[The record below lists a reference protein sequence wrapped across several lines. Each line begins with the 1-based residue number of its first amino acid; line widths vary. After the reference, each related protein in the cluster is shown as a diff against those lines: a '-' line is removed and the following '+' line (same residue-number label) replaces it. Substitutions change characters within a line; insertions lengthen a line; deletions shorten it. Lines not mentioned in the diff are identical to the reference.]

1 MRRATCDF
9 KGIQRTAEASSLKA
23 AKDKAAQII
32 VTELILSRH
41 KVLRDCELVKDVID
55 ASNTAYVDRLMA
67 NVFELRE
74 EHEKKW
80 RLIYHSTIS
89 WLGKI
94 RKEAYSKYFKK
105 I

>member
-9 KGIQRTAEASSLKA
+9 KGIQQTAEASSLKA

-41 KVLRDCELVKDVID
+41 EVLCDCELVKDVID

-80 RLIYHSTIS
+80 RLRDLSIIPPSLDWEKYA
-89 WLGKI
+89 
-94 RKEAYSKYFKK
+94 RKLIVS